1 MGRQKATPMFESAEI
16 GHKVSKDDYK
26 SRVPALRAALLDA
39 QYKLLAQARSPV
51 VILVNGVDGA
61 GKGETVNLLN
71 EWMDPRHIRTE
82 AFGQVTQDERDRP
95 EMYRFWQVMPAKG
108 RIGILF
114 GSWYT
119 DPILAQVMEHDR
131 KARFAERLER
141 IRQFERMLV
150 AEGAVL
156 VKFWFHLSHAAA
168 KARLKA
174 LEKDPKQSWRVT
186 REDWRRYKHY
196 ESFVGVCANALRKTS
211 TGEAPWHVIEG
222 TDPAYRSLAAGQ
234 HLLDALGTAT
244 KERAR
249 TSTAPEKKLP
259 ASADALTFLA
269 SFDYSRSL
277 VRKAYARELEV
288 LQARLAN
295 LSRDPALATRSLVV
309 VFEGMDAA
317 GKGSTIRRITQAL
330 DARHYRV
337 IPVAAPSDE
346 ERAQPYLWRFWRH
359 VPRHGHAT
367 LFDRSWYGRVLV
379 ERVEKFCSQAD
390 WMRGYEEINAFED
403 QLAES
408 GAIVVKFWM
417 AITPQEQ
424 LRRFEERKATPHK
437 NFKITEEDWRNRKK
451 WPLYEGAVADML
463 DRTSTD
469 VAPWDVV
476 ASDDKLFSR
485 VEVLRHLCERIEAAL
500 RPAKAKARA
509 RG

>member
-1 MGRQKATPMFESAEI
+1 MGTLELTPMFESAEI
-16 GHKVSKDDYK
+16 GHKVNKDDYK

-39 QYKLLAQARSPV
+39 QYRLLEQARSPV

-82 AFGQVTQDERDRP
+82 AFGPVTQDERDRP

-119 DPILAQVMEHDR
+119 DPILCHVMEHDR
-131 KARFAERLER
+131 KARFVQRLER
-141 IRQFERMLV
+141 IRQFERMLA

-186 REDWRRYKHY
+186 REDWQRYKHY
-196 ESFVGVCANALRKTS
+196 EAFVGVCASALRKTS

-234 HLLDALGTAT
+234 YLLDALGTAT
-244 KERAR
+244 RERAKPR
-249 TSTAPEKKLP
+249 AAREQKLP
-259 ASADALTFLA
+259 ASTDAVTLLA
-269 SFDYSRSL
+269 SFDYGRSL
-277 VRKAYARELEV
+277 ERKKYARELEL

-295 LSRDPALATRSLVV
+295 LSRDPALAARSLVV

-390 WMRGYEEINAFED
+390 WMRGYEEINAFEE

-417 AITPQEQ
+417 AITPEEQ

-437 NFKITEEDWRNRKK
+437 NFKITEEDWRNLKK
-451 WPLYEGAVADML
+451 WPLYERAVADML
-463 DRTSTD
+463 DQTSTD
-469 VAPWDVV
+469 VAPWHVV

-485 VEVLRHLCERIEAAL
+485 VDVLRHLCERIEQAL
-500 RPAKAKARA
+500 RPAKGKGR
-509 RG
+509 R

>member
-1 MGRQKATPMFESAEI
+1 MFESAEI
-16 GHKVSKDDYK
+16 GHRVAKKEYK
-26 SRVPALRAALLDA
+26 ARAPELRKALLDA
-39 QYKLLAQARSPV
+39 QYRLLEKARSPV

-82 AFGQVTQDERDRP
+82 AFGQSTDDERDRP
-95 EMYRFWQVMPAKG
+95 EMWRFWQVLPAKG

-119 DPILAQVMEHDR
+119 DPILCHVMGHDR
-131 KARFAERLER
+131 KARFAQRLER
-141 IRQFERMLV
+141 IRHFERMLV
-150 AEGAVL
+150 DEGAVL

-174 LEKDPKQSWRVT
+174 LERDPKNAWRVT
-186 REDWRRYKHY
+186 PGDWERYKHY
-196 ESFVGVCANALRKTS
+196 GEFVDVCEKALRKTS
-211 TGEAPWHVIEG
+211 SAEAPWQVIEG
-222 TDPAYRSLAAGQ
+222 VDAGYRSLTAATM
-234 HLLDALGTAT
+234 LLDALRQAEA
-244 KERAR
+244 ERPKAKAKPLSVPPPAIDGR
-249 TSTAPEKKLP
+249 TL
-259 ASADALTFLA
+259 LA
-269 SFDYSRSL
+269 SFDYARKLDTKHYEKQLESL
-277 VRKAYARELEV
+277 
-288 LQARLAN
+288 QSRLAN
-295 LSRDPALATRSLVV
+295 LSRDPRMARRALVV

-317 GKGSTIRRITQAL
+317 GKGSTIRRVTQAL

-379 ERVEKFCSQAD
+379 ERVEKFCSDAD
-390 WMRGYEEINAFED
+390 WLRGYDEINAFEE
-403 QLAES
+403 QLAEA

-417 AITPQEQ
+417 AVSPDEQ

-437 NFKITEEDWRNRKK
+437 NFKITEEDWRNRKR
-451 WPLYEGAVADML
+451 WPLYERAVGDMI

-469 VAPWDVV
+469 VAPWFVV

-485 VEVLRHLCERIEAAL
+485 IEVLRHLCERIESTL
-500 RPAKAKARA
+500 GSDKGKGRK
-509 RG
+509 